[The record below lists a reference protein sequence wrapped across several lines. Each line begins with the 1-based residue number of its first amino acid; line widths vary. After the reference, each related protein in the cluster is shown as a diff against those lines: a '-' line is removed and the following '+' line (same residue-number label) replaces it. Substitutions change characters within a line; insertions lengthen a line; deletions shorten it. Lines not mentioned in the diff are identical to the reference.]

1 MKSRFLLLSI
11 IITLLSFCLMSTAYA
26 QERAK
31 LGVPLPIY
39 DSNTPEGAFNSRVIF
54 LADQLFRNKKTLPD
68 KPIMITSFLNL
79 DNLSETNPLGRLIAE
94 ALIHEMQVR
103 NFRVIDF
110 RLTEKLFLTE
120 SSEVFLSRDPK
131 RIKEKYEAAYV
142 LTGSYT
148 KTRNGWF
155 INARIIDLSTSEV
168 VSSAQAIIPGDIY
181 PPPPPPP
188 PPPLPTVRIVGA
200 Q

>member
-1 MKSRFLLLSI
+1 MRRFTHLTIICLCIILSI
-11 IITLLSFCLMSTAYA
+11 PLFAEAFESSKIGIPIPFHEST
-26 QERAK
+26 
-31 LGVPLPIY
+31 
-39 DSNTPEGAFNSRVIF
+39 TPEGAFNSRVIF
-54 LADQLFRNKKTLPD
+54 LADQLFRNKKMLPD
-68 KPIMITSFLNL
+68 KPIIITSFLNL
-79 DNLSETNPLGRLIAE
+79 ENLNETNPLGRLIAE

-103 NFRVIDF
+103 NFRIIDF
-110 RLTEKLFLTE
+110 RLSEKLFLTE
-120 SSEVFLSRDPK
+120 SSEHFLSRDPK
-131 RIKEKYEAAYV
+131 RVKEKYEAAYV

-168 VSSAQAIIPGDIY
+168 LSTAQAIFPGDIL

-188 PPPLPTVRIVGA
+188 PPPLPTVKITGA